1 MSKNNLIASCALT
14 LLFGFAV
21 QFAWLYGA
29 PASMH
34 GQGIICR
41 QSTPLT
47 SIVALLHGMAEKDCE
62 EDDGPVRLVPLFGR
76 LP

>member
-1 MSKNNLIASCALT
+1 MSNNRLIVFCGGM
-14 LLFGFAV
+14 LLLGLGI
-21 QFAWLYGA
+21 QCGWLYGA

-62 EDDGPVRLVPLFGR
+62 EDDGPARLVPLFGR